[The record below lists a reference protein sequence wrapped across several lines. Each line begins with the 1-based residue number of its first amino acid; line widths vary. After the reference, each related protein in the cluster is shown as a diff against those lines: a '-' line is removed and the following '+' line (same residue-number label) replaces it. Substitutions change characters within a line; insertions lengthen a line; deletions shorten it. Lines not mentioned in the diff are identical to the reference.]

1 MRTGQGIALP
11 SVGTDHQEQDAH
23 RSQAQGLMLRRH
35 SILTSGPDALPSTST
50 SHVGKLRTSAHGLLC
65 LEATGLCL
73 I

>member
-11 SVGTDHQEQDAH
+11 SVGTDHQERDAH

-50 SHVGKLRTSAHGLLC
+50 SHVGKLRTSARGLLC